1 MLAPDRLQKIE
12 ALARER
18 CLGPLGDVV
27 AGIGMDRPVS
37 DYGKADVL
45 ALITAVITAYQG
57 AVVEIGEQV
66 LAREREYFA
75 ARGRTHPLDE
85 VPF

>member
-27 AGIGMDRPVS
+27 ADIGMDRPIS
-37 DYGKADVL
+37 DYSKDDVL
-45 ALITAVITAYQG
+45 SLITAVITSYQG

-75 ARGRTHPLDE
+75 ARGRMHPLDE